1 METKTLGECLG
12 GGGDCIYIK
21 VQARAG
27 VGVGVGVGGTEV
39 VGSELA
45 LLWVVETVVLLGIV
59 EEVLTVGQS
68 LAVGCLVVSRM
79 GNLENGSGM
88 RLPGWYIRNLKF
100 LCPIP

>member
-1 METKTLGECLG
+1 MLGKCLG
-12 GGGDCIYIK
+12 GDCTYIK
-21 VQARAG
+21 VQAGAG
-27 VGVGVGVGGTEV
+27 VGVDVGGTDV

-45 LLWVVETVVLLGIV
+45 LLWVIGMGVLLGIV

-79 GNLENGSGM
+79 GILENGSGL